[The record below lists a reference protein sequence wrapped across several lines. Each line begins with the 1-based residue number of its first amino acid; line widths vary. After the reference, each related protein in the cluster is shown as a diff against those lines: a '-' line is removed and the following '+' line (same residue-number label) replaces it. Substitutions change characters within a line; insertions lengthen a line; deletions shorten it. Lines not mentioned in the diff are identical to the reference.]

1 MGENLQHKYRGTTNY
16 FRVYAVLVQAAERR
30 GLVTYQEIAQIMGLP
45 LRGSYMGSEV
55 GNMIGVISQDEVSY
69 GRPMLSAIVVGV
81 NNKPGGGFF
90 TWARELGRL
99 KSDDP
104 ADEIPFWES
113 ERQAVYEAW
122 QKSFKG
128 K

>member
-1 MGENLQHKYRGTTNY
+1 MSENLQHKYRGTTNY

-55 GNMIGVISQDEVSY
+55 GNMIGVISENEVGY

-81 NNKPGGGFF
+81 NNKPGSGFF

-104 ADEIPFWES
+104 ADEMPFWES
-113 ERQAVYEAW
+113 EKQAVYEVW
-122 QKSFKG
+122 QKKFRK
-128 K
+128 